1 MNVFQSIAD
10 LVGST
15 PLLHLSRYGAA
26 HQLEATLLGKLE
38 YLNPAGSAKDR
49 VAREIIAQAEADGR
63 LKPGSVIIEPTSGN
77 TGIGLAAIAASKGY
91 RVIITMPETMSAE
104 RRALMGAY
112 GAELVLTDGAA
123 GMAGSIARAEELV
136 RTTPNAILGGQFTN
150 PANPD
155 AHRKTTGPEIWA
167 DTDGQV
173 DAFVAGVG
181 TGGTITGVGRFLK
194 EKKAD
199 VRVVAVEGQQIQHS
213 IDKSV

>member
-91 RVIITMPETMSAE
+91 RVIITMPETCLLYTSNSSSL
-104 RRALMGAY
+104 RFL
-112 GAELVLTDGAA
+112 
-123 GMAGSIARAEELV
+123 
-136 RTTPNAILGGQFTN
+136 
-150 PANPD
+150 
-155 AHRKTTGPEIWA
+155 HRFLIWA
-167 DTDGQV
+167 NRILHPKQ
-173 DAFVAGVG
+173 
-181 TGGTITGVGRFLK
+181 
-194 EKKAD
+194 
-199 VRVVAVEGQQIQHS
+199 
-213 IDKSV
+213 